1 MEYNALFAAR
11 QDDLTGAGEGP
22 AMERKIVHYNTDPFE
37 EIENLEQIVAYV
49 IPSPGDI
56 PTLEGI
62 DIYGAT
68 VPLNGIIGG
77 DHIIYLDF
85 KRRYDLDARIEE
97 AIRKGR
103 QEVAERLASC
113 RFRAGIVVADVSGHR
128 ITDALLAL
136 MLHQAFLLGVI
147 YELDMGGEISTR
159 LFENLNARFF
169 KSSSV
174 SKFLTLIYG
183 EISQEGK
190 FRFISAG
197 HPIPIVF
204 SRNFDR
210 IVDIC
215 PELLTTFPPIGTMP
229 SSDDIDRRIMKP
241 LLGFKGQYE
250 VNEINLMGNGDI
262 LILYTDGLSE
272 HSNGTEDYFPGRLE
286 TVLRA
291 AKDLSARQI
300 FEAIWADLVAF
311 SPPADDVS
319 FVVIK
324 RN

>member
-1 MEYNALFAAR
+1 MEEKVLRYR
-11 QDDLTGAGEGP
+11 
-22 AMERKIVHYNTDPFE
+22 TDPFA
-37 EIENLEQIVAYV
+37 EIENLELIVAHV
-49 IPSPGDI
+49 VPSPGDI
-56 PTLEGI
+56 PTLDGI
-62 DIYGAT
+62 DVYGAT
-68 VPLNGIIGG
+68 QPLNGIIGG

-85 KRRYDLDARIEE
+85 NKRYDMDARISD
-97 AIRKGR
+97 ALSKGR
-103 QEVAERLASC
+103 EDVANRLAACKS
-113 RFRAGIVVADVSGHR
+113 RAGIVVADVSGHR
-128 ITDALLAL
+128 ITDAILAL

-147 YELDMGGEISTR
+147 YELDTGGELSTR

-169 KSSSV
+169 QSSSV

-183 EISQEGK
+183 EISFDGK

-197 HPIPIVF
+197 HPIPVVF
-204 SRNFDR
+204 SRNFDQ

-250 VNEINLMGNGDI
+250 VNEINLMGAGDI

-272 HSNGTEDYFPGRLE
+272 HSNGAEDYFPGRLE
-286 TVLRA
+286 AVLRTV
-291 AKDLSARQI
+291 KDLSAREI
-300 FEAIWADLVAF
+300 FHAILDDLVAF
-311 SPPADDVS
+311 SPPTDDVS

-324 RN
+324 RPQ

>member
-1 MEYNALFAAR
+1 MDYNAPSKSGQPDPA
-11 QDDLTGAGEGP
+11 GAGGRT
-22 AMERKIVHYNTDPFE
+22 AMEERLLRHETDPFA
-37 EIENLEQIVAYV
+37 EIENLEQIVAHIV
-49 IPSPGDI
+49 PSPGDI
-56 PTLEGI
+56 PTLDGI
-62 DIYGAT
+62 DVYGET
-68 VPLNGIIGG
+68 RPLNGIIGG

-85 KRRYDLDARIEE
+85 NKRYDMDARISD
-97 AIRKGR
+97 AISKGR
-103 QEVAERLASC
+103 QDVANRLAAC
-113 RFRAGIVVADVSGHR
+113 KGRAGIVVADVSGHR

-147 YELDMGGEISTR
+147 YELDIMGEISTR

-183 EISQEGK
+183 EISYDGK

-197 HPIPIVF
+197 HPIPVVF
-204 SRNFDR
+204 SRQFDR

-241 LLGFKGQYE
+241 PLGFKGQYE
-250 VNEINLMGNGDI
+250 VNEINLMGGGDI
-262 LILYTDGLSE
+262 LLLYTDGLSE
-272 HSNGTEDYFPGRLE
+272 HSNGSEDYFPGRLE
-286 TVLRA
+286 AVLRTV
-291 AKDLSARQI
+291 KDLSAREI
-300 FEAIWADLVAF
+300 YGAIRDDLVTF
-311 SPPADDVS
+311 SPPSDDVS

-324 RN
+324 RH